1 LLNSENGGKHYDP
14 VWDMKWVER
23 ERILG
28 DEQSKGEILVTIS
41 TDGRVIQWNLKHGL
55 EYTGKQ

>member
-1 LLNSENGGKHYDP
+1 
-14 VWDMKWVER
+14 MKWVER

-41 TDGRVIQWNLKHGL
+41 TDGRIIQWSLKHGL
-55 EYTGKQ
+55 EFTGKLILIIYL